1 MTNCKLK
8 MIPHEHIYFQSECVD
23 AYDTD
28 EFNGYMS
35 DNHLNQFLQN
45 IPLRIDYK
53 TELLFECS
61 ESTIPSIGCLIRI
74 ETYNLGVLIQ
84 HIRDCID
91 SQPNRNKIIDDLY
104 NSIIA
109 WYD

>member
-1 MTNCKLK
+1 
-8 MIPHEHIYFQSECVD
+8 MIQHEHIYFQSECVD

-28 EFNGYMS
+28 EVNGYMS
-35 DNHLNQFLQN
+35 DTHLNQFLHK
-45 IPLRIDYK
+45 IPLRFEYK

-61 ESTIPSIGCLIRI
+61 ESTIPSVSCLIRV
-74 ETYNLGVLIQ
+74 ETSNIAVLIQ
-84 HIRDCID
+84 QIKNNMD

>member
-1 MTNCKLK
+1 

-28 EFNGYMS
+28 EVNGYMS
-35 DNHLNQFLQN
+35 DTHLNQFLQN
-45 IPLRIDYK
+45 IPMRFEYN
-53 TELLFECS
+53 TELLFGCS
-61 ESTIPSIGCLIRI
+61 ESTIPSVGCLIRV
-74 ETYNLGVLIQ
+74 ETSDLAVLIQ
-84 HIRDCID
+84 QIKNNMD
-91 SQPNRNKIIDDLY
+91 SQLNRNKIVDDLY